1 MHSSSHDVVIV
12 GGGHNGLTAAA
23 YLATAGK
30 SVLLLERQDDLGGAT
45 VSADAF
51 DGMGARLSR
60 YSYLVSL
67 MPRRIIDDLGLSLRL
82 ARRRYS
88 SYTPLPGGDRG
99 LLVDHQDAAATQASF
114 EAVGAGADFDRW
126 GEFYGRTTKLA
137 EAIWPTMTDPLRR
150 RSEIDRLVGDPAL
163 ARDFLDRPLGEVIE
177 STFADDLVRG
187 VVLTDGLISTYAS
200 AHQTDLRHNICF
212 LYHVIGA
219 GTGDWDVP
227 IGGMGQVATQLAD
240 IARAAGATLTTGA
253 TVTGVEQGAVSW
265 NDTAGVEHRA
275 TADTVLWAAAPEVLD
290 QLAGGTRG
298 ERVEGAQVKVN
309 LLLSRLPR
317 LRETSVAPQA
327 AFGGT
332 FHINELYSQLEN
344 AYTAAE
350 SGTVPDP
357 MPAEIY
363 CHSITDPSILSPELQ
378 ASGAQTLTVFTLQTP
393 DRLLDDADGA
403 AMRDDLQR
411 RVLDSLSSV
420 LAEPIDDVVMRDR
433 AGNPC
438 VETKTTRDLQDVLAM
453 PGGNIFHAPLTW
465 PWADDDAPLETAA
478 QRWGVATAYDGV
490 LLAGAGSQRGGG
502 VSGLGGFAAAQ
513 AVLGG

>member
-1 MHSSSHDVVIV
+1 MRNTTSHDVVIV

-23 YLATAGK
+23 YLAKAGK
-30 SVLLLERQDDLGGAT
+30 SVLLLERQSDLGGAT

-67 MPRRIIDDLGLSLRL
+67 MPRRIIDDLGLNLRL

-88 SYTPLPGGDRG
+88 SYTPVPGAARG
-99 LLVDHQDAAATQASF
+99 LLVDNGDADATKASF
-114 EAVGAGADFDRW
+114 DAIGAAEDFERW
-126 GEFYGRTTKLA
+126 NEFYGRTTELARKL
-137 EAIWPTMTDPLRR
+137 WPTMTEPLMR
-150 RSEIDRLVGDPAL
+150 RSQMEQLVGDPTL
-163 ARDFLDRPLGEVIE
+163 VRDFIDRPLGEVIE
-177 STFADDLVRG
+177 NTFTDDLVRG
-187 VVLTDGLISTYAS
+187 VALTDGLISTYAS
-200 AHQTDLRHNICF
+200 AHQADLRHNICF
-212 LYHVIGA
+212 LYHVVGG

-227 IGGMGQVATQLAD
+227 IGGMGQVATQLAEV
-240 IARAAGATLTTGA
+240 ARAAGATLTTDA
-253 TVTGVEQGAVSW
+253 TVTGVGHGAVSW
-265 NDTAGVEHRA
+265 TDAAGDEHRA
-275 TADTVLWAAAPEVLD
+275 TAGTVLWAAAPAVLD
-290 QLAGGTRG
+290 DLVGARG
-298 ERVEGAQVKVN
+298 DRVEGAQVKVN

-317 LRETSVAPQA
+317 LKETDVAPQA

-332 FHINELYSQLEN
+332 FHINELYSQLES
-344 AYTAAE
+344 AYSTAE
-350 SGTVPDP
+350 SGSIPDP

-393 DRLLDDADGA
+393 DRLLDDADA
-403 AMRDDLQR
+403 DVRDDLQR

-433 AGNPC
+433 GGNLC
-438 VETKTTRDLQDVLAM
+438 IETKTTRDLQDVLAM

-465 PWADDDAPLETAA
+465 PWAEDDACLETAA
-478 QRWGVATAYDGV
+478 QRWGVATAYDGI

-502 VSGLGGFAAAQ
+502 VSGLGGYAAAM
-513 AVLGG
+513 AVLGR